1 MVVKY
6 IITVSPYIYV
16 GYYCNN
22 NCTFCSEADE
32 YLEHLKEKSLPEIK
46 KELKIIRK
54 HYDFVNVMGREP
66 TIRPDI
72 LEIVKF
78 AKSLKFKRVG
88 ITTNGRLLSIPVFA
102 RALLKTDI
110 NQIGISLSGAS
121 ATVHDRQ
128 TRVPGSFAQTITGIK
143 NVLKYKK
150 SEVSLLI
157 NLPMN
162 KLNYKELKAELK
174 LLTELGVQEI
184 NILNVSPLSRR
195 SRTKKIIMPMA
206 KLGAYVFKILKNNGY
221 LERKNLKIL
230 LVEFPPCSLPEEAR
244 KYFFPCLEKN
254 NHKVRIPLC
263 RNCPYKDRCD
273 GILDSYLDLYGSSEF
288 TLS

>member
-1 MVVKY
+1 
-6 IITVSPYIYV
+6 
-16 GYYCNN
+16 
-22 NCTFCSEADE
+22 
-32 YLEHLKEKSLPEIK
+32 
-46 KELKIIRK
+46 
-54 HYDFVNVMGREP
+54 
-66 TIRPDI
+66 
-72 LEIVKF
+72 VKF

-143 NVLKYKK
+143 NILKYKK
-150 SEVSLLI
+150 PEVSLLV
-157 NLPMN
+157 NLPKN
-162 KLNYKELKAELK
+162 RLNYKELKAELK
-174 LLTELGVQEI
+174 LLTNLGVKEI

-263 RNCPYKDRCD
+263 RNCPYKNKCD
-273 GILDSYLDLYGSSEF
+273 GILSDYLQLYRSKEF
-288 TLS
+288 KL

>member
-1 MVVKY
+1 MT
-6 IITVSPYIYV
+6 ISPYIYV

-22 NCTFCSEADE
+22 NCIFCSEADE
-32 YLEHLKEKSLPEIK
+32 YLANLKEKSLTEIK
-46 KELKIIRK
+46 KELKTIREN
-54 HYDFVNVMGREP
+54 YDFVNVMGREP
-66 TIRPDI
+66 TIRFDV
-72 LEIVKF
+72 LEILKF
-78 AKSLKFKRVG
+78 AKSLKFKQVG
-88 ITTNGRLLSIPVFA
+88 ITTNGRLLSIPAFA
-102 RALLKTDI
+102 KAVLATGI

-195 SRTKKIIMPMA
+195 SCTKKIIMPMA

-254 NHKVRIPLC
+254 NRKVRIPLC
-263 RNCPYKDRCD
+263 KNCPYKNKCD
-273 GILDSYLDLYGSSEF
+273 GILSDYLQLYRSKEF
-288 TLS
+288 KL